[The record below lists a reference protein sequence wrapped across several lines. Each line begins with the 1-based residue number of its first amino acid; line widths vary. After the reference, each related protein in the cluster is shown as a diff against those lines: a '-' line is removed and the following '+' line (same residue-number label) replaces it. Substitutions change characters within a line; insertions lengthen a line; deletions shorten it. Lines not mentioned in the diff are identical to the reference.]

1 MNEAYCTGSMEYI
14 AVKNDGGMQMKIRMK
29 DKNDS
34 YVIERE
40 FLSRISTEELIS
52 RIIKAHVSSATDQ
65 ETSQEAV

>member
-1 MNEAYCTGSMEYI
+1 
-14 AVKNDGGMQMKIRMK
+14 MKIRMK

-34 YVIERE
+34 YIIERE